1 MGAPHMIEPLIN
13 TYGETIAELDW
24 RDNGDGTEWC
34 KIDNG
39 TITRRPDATVTVKV
53 QDQKTGDVKPYAMP
67 DAATAFYAL
76 GLCASRCNGID
87 GWARMALMPGTA
99 GRD

>member
-1 MGAPHMIEPLIN
+1 MIEPLIN
-13 TYGETIAELDW
+13 DAGETIAALDW
-24 RDNGDGTEWC
+24 RDNGDGTHWC

-39 TITRRPDATVTVKV
+39 TITRHPDGVTVRL
-53 QDQKTGDVKPYAMP
+53 QCQRTGVVVPLELRDTI
-67 DAATAFYAL
+67 TAFYAL

-87 GWARMALMPGTA
+87 GWLELAVMPGTA

>member
-1 MGAPHMIEPLIN
+1 MIQPLIN
-13 TYGETIAELDW
+13 GHGETIAELDW
-24 RDNGDGTEWC
+24 RSNGDGTTWC

-39 TITRRPDATVTVKV
+39 TITRRTDGAVTVKV
-53 QDQKTGDVKPYAMP
+53 QDQDTGVITPYDMP
-67 DAATAFYAL
+67 DAVTAFYAL

-87 GWARMALMPGTA
+87 GWSTMSLMPGTA

>member
-1 MGAPHMIEPLIN
+1 MIEPLIN
-13 TYGETIAELDW
+13 KYGETIAELDW
-24 RDNGDGTEWC
+24 RDNGDGTTWC

-39 TITRRPDATVTVKV
+39 TITRHADGVTVKL
-53 QDQKTGDVKPYAMP
+53 QCQRTGVVVPIEMS
-67 DAATAFYAL
+67 DALTAFYAL

-87 GWARMALMPGTA
+87 GWLELSLMPGTA